1 MKKNAWKLILI
12 NQLVY
17 FLIEE
22 AIFEI
27 MSDDEFKIEN
37 ISNKL
42 KSLASSYILQETIS
56 NDTIKSLKNDKVVFI
71 KG

>member
-1 MKKNAWKLILI
+1 
-12 NQLVY
+12 
-17 FLIEE
+17 
-22 AIFEI
+22 